1 MRKKIIFLSLV
12 FILSVSMVFAQGIE
26 NKSSDAGNPEST
38 QENKGNDQ
46 ESQQG
51 STVQENQ
58 PESSQGDGANESVQE
73 QSQVQNQEQEGVN
86 EQTGESNGETVG
98 EQIRQQVRAVN
109 IEQLKEMI
117 KNKKQEINQEFQALK
132 DKKQKAVYQNQNTV
146 REAVHA
152 LLASEDLVGGVG
164 PQISEIA
171 REFNN
176 SVQKTIQAEEKIQKR
191 NMVVGFFFGGDEEA
205 AEDILQETNK
215 NKEKIQQ
222 LKDLKQQCD
231 CDEEV
236 KNVIQEQIQNIEQEQ
251 NRLGQLAQKEK
262 SNKGLFG
269 WLFGWLRK

>member
-1 MRKKIIFLSLV
+1 MKKIIFLSLV
-12 FILSVSMVFAQGIE
+12 FILSASIVFAQGTG
-26 NKSSDAGNPEST
+26 NKNSDAGNSEST
-38 QENKGNDQ
+38 QESEGNNQ
-46 ESQQG
+46 EPQQG
-51 STVQENQ
+51 SAVQENQ
-58 PESSQGDGANESVQE
+58 LESPQGNGVDEPVQT
-73 QSQVQNQEQEGVN
+73 QNQVQNQEQERVN

-117 KNKKQEINQEFQALK
+117 KNKKQEMNQEFQEIK
-132 DKKQKAVYQNQNTV
+132 DKKRQIVYRNQNTV
-146 REAVHA
+146 REAVHT
-152 LLASEDLVGGVG
+152 LLASEDLIGNIG
-164 PQISEIA
+164 SEVSKIA

-191 NMVVGFFFGGDEEA
+191 NMVVEFFFGGDEEA